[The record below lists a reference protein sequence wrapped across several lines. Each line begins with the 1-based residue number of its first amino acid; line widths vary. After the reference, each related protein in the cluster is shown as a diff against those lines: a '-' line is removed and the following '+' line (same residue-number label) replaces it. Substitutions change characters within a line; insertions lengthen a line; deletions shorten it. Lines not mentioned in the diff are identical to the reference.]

1 MGVALRKIGGAKRK
15 RRSVAL
21 GSRIPERDHR
31 FWYAD
36 CGSCKSGSTRRS
48 EAAGQ
53 ALGGP
58 NRPETSKNE
67 SKRNRSTQKIFR
79 IRGGRAAE
87 LPPAHTRG
95 LQLGGVTCGTQDRRS
110 RAPDTRHYLLM
121 ACRVGGPNLVA
132 NSAGFEIYK
141 SVLRK
146 STVLYPPASHTVRLE
161 SINLLS
167 RRTLPDFRWGGR
179 NGNDDRNVS
188 SQEFRIRI
196 ADFGT
201 LSAPVVNLAA
211 PADPRPQGRLRGA
224 QTG

>member
-1 MGVALRKIGGAKRK
+1 MGGEKRK

-21 GSRIPERDHR
+21 GSRIPERDHQ

-48 EAAGQ
+48 ETAGQ
-53 ALGGP
+53 APGGP

-87 LPPAHTRG
+87 LPPAHTRR
-95 LQLGGVTCGTQDRRS
+95 LQLGGVTCGTLDRRS
-110 RAPDTRHYLLM
+110 RAPDMRHYLLM

-146 STVLYPPASHTVRLE
+146 STVLYPPASHTCC
-161 SINLLS
+161 
-167 RRTLPDFRWGGR
+167 T
-179 NGNDDRNVS
+179 
-188 SQEFRIRI
+188 
-196 ADFGT
+196 
-201 LSAPVVNLAA
+201 
-211 PADPRPQGRLRGA
+211 RPPHTRYAWNQS
-224 QTG
+224 TC

>member
-1 MGVALRKIGGAKRK
+1 MTQPDAQHLALHVLADAAQQLERHR
-15 RRSVAL
+15 
-21 GSRIPERDHR
+21 RDHQ

-36 CGSCKSGSTRRS
+36 CGSCTYSNARRS

-53 ALGGP
+53 APGGP

-95 LQLGGVTCGTQDRRS
+95 LQLGGVTCGTLDRRS
-110 RAPDTRHYLLM
+110 RAPDMRHYLLM

-161 SINLLS
+161 SINLLTL
-167 RRTLPDFRWGGR
+167 RALPDFRWGGR
-179 NGNDDRNVS
+179 NGNDDRS
-188 SQEFRIRI
+188 YLRREFRSRI
-196 ADFGT
+196 TSFGT
-201 LSAPVVNLAA
+201 LTAAVANLAA
-211 PADPRPQGRLRGA
+211 PADPRPQGRL
-224 QTG
+224 

>member
-1 MGVALRKIGGAKRK
+1 MYVRTDRVTEDRQASLRLILVPSWRCVA
-15 RRSVAL
+15 RRVPSQ
-21 GSRIPERDHR
+21 GTP
-31 FWYAD
+31 
-36 CGSCKSGSTRRS
+36 GSTRKP

-53 ALGGP
+53 APGGP

-95 LQLGGVTCGTQDRRS
+95 LQLGGVTCGTLDRRS
-110 RAPDTRHYLLM
+110 RAPDTLHYLLM

-146 STVLYPPASHTVRLE
+146 STVLYPPC
-161 SINLLS
+161 LLYTS
-167 RRTLPDFRWGGR
+167 P
-179 NGNDDRNVS
+179 S
-188 SQEFRIRI
+188 
-196 ADFGT
+196 
-201 LSAPVVNLAA
+201 
-211 PADPRPQGRLRGA
+211 PRD
-224 QTG
+224 

>member
-1 MGVALRKIGGAKRK
+1 MGGSKRK
-15 RRSVAL
+15 RRSERIE
-21 GSRIPERDHR
+21 SRISDTHRR
-31 FWYAD
+31 FWYAE
-36 CGSCKSGSTRRS
+36 CASCKSGSTRGS

-53 ALGGP
+53 APGGP

-67 SKRNRSTQKIFR
+67 SKRNRSTQKSFR

-146 STVLYPPASHTVRLE
+146 STVLYPPASHTSAVPARL
-161 SINLLS
+161 
-167 RRTLPDFRWGGR
+167 TH
-179 NGNDDRNVS
+179 
-188 SQEFRIRI
+188 
-196 ADFGT
+196 GT
-201 LSAPVVNLAA
+201 LGINQLVESAHAA
-211 PADPRPQGRLRGA
+211 RF
-224 QTG
+224 